1 MNEELKALAIM
12 AGAPDEVM
20 DELWFS
26 MFCKQ
31 FAHLLIVE
39 MENSDDVAQKT
50 NR

>member
-1 MNEELKALAIM
+1 MNDELRALAIM

-20 DELWFS
+20 DELWFN

-39 MENSDDVAQKT
+39 MESNDDMA
-50 NR
+50 

>member
-1 MNEELKALAIM
+1 MNDELRALAIM

-31 FAHLLIVE
+31 FTHLLIVE
-39 MENSDDVAQKT
+39 MENSDDVA
-50 NR
+50 